1 MKNIIT
7 TIISLATL
15 AILITTTVAV
25 AGERLKVFELAE
37 SGQTIEFPMTAGEIA
52 AKDAEESRLN
62 AIRADNAKKPRGKMI
77 IFEMGEGGQIVT
89 FPMTAEEIAAEEAE
103 SARLAAILKA
113 DAKK

>member
-1 MKNIIT
+1 
-7 TIISLATL
+7 
-15 AILITTTVAV
+15 
-25 AGERLKVFELAE
+25 
-37 SGQTIEFPMTAGEIA
+37 
-52 AKDAEESRLN
+52 
-62 AIRADNAKKPRGKMI
+62 MI